1 MGAKIK
7 PWIALKKKRGGQPG
21 NQNRRTHGF
30 YGAES
35 RIRAGVI
42 AALVRECDAVI
53 AWVDAHVALKK
64 KAARAAERRKRCVCR
79 AARLLSHVHR
89 TCSRAARAAG
99 SHSAASRL
107 ARFCAYIAWSARL
120 IAVSGLSLAVSSNA
134 P

>member
-35 RIRAGVI
+35 RIRGAVI

-53 AWVDAHVALKK
+53 ARVEARVTLRKK
-64 KAARAAERRKRCVCR
+64 IARAAQR
-79 AARLLSHVHR
+79 
-89 TCSRAARAAG
+89 RAAG
-99 SHSAASRL
+99 QGRRRGPLQKLSWPASRGPSRD
-107 ARFCAYIAWSARL
+107 ARAFFQEKRL
-120 IAVSGLSLAVSSNA
+120 PPWMAGPPDRATRDRRMA
-134 P
+134 GP